1 MMDKKTPAK
10 AANKPEDATATMIAN
25 LKEKT
30 GRALPA
36 WVTLVKQS
44 GLAKHGQIVAML
56 KADHGVTHGYANLI
70 AMSALQG
77 DGPAPGGDDLVA
89 AMYAGEKQA
98 LLPIWAAIESAVLKF
113 GADIE
118 VSPKKTYVS
127 LRRSKQFA
135 LVQPTTKTRVDVGL
149 CLKGTPAGP
158 RLEAAG
164 SFNAMVSHRVRVE
177 EPGQVDKE
185 LVGWLKK
192 AYESA

>member
-1 MMDKKTPAK
+1 MADAKKKTPD
-10 AANKPEDATATMIAN
+10 DAVATMIAN

-30 GRALPA
+30 GRALPE
-36 WVTLVKQS
+36 WVALARAS

-56 KADHGVTHGYANLI
+56 KADHGLGHGYANLV
-70 AMSALQG
+70 AHSALQG

-98 LLPIWAAIESAVLKF
+98 LLPVWAAIEKAVRGF
-113 GADIE
+113 GADVE

-149 CLKGTPAGP
+149 CLKGERAGP

-164 SFNAMVSHRVRVE
+164 SFNAMVSHRVRLE
-177 EPGQVDKE
+177 KASDVDAE
-185 LVGWLKK
+185 LVGWLRQ
-192 AYESA
+192 AYERA

>member
-1 MMDKKTPAK
+1 MDKKVPK
-10 AANKPEDATATMIAN
+10 SPEDAAATMFAN
-25 LKEKT
+25 LKDKT
-30 GRALPA
+30 GRALPDWLA
-36 WVTLVKQS
+36 LVKKS

-77 DGPAPGGDDLVA
+77 DGPAPAGDDLVA

-98 LLPIWAAIESAVLKF
+98 LLPVWAAIEKAVLKF
-113 GADIE
+113 GGDVE

-177 EPGQVDKE
+177 KPGDVDQE
-185 LVGWLKK
+185 LIAWLKK